1 MLASPQRRQQVERR
15 DDADQRTAREN
26 AGVAHFDV
34 FNGDADGI
42 CALQQLRLVQPRT
55 ATLVTGVKRDIALLA
70 RVPAQAGDTVTVLDV
85 SLDRNRA
92 ALLALLARDVEVEYF
107 DHHHAGEVPSHP
119 RLHARIVTAA
129 GTCTSLLVDRHVGG
143 RQRAWA
149 IVGAFGDNLP
159 EPASALARTQGLVAD
174 DVQALRRLG
183 EAINY
188 NAYGDDLQDVLVPP
202 AELFGRLHPYADP
215 LEFLAREPVAAA
227 LVARCGEDL
236 ACADAHATPL
246 PQPGAWQLPDVAWA
260 RRVSGSFAN
269 VLSQR
274 EPDRAHAVLRPAQ
287 GGGWLVSVRAPRTQP
302 READALCRSFGGSG
316 RAAAAG
322 IDRLPADRLEAF
334 LAAFARAYPQP

>member
-1 MLASPQRRQQVERR
+1 M
-15 DDADQRTAREN
+15 
-26 AGVAHFDV
+26 
-34 FNGDADGI
+34 
-42 CALQQLRLVQPRT
+42 QQLRLVQPRT
-55 ATLVTGVKRDIALLA
+55 ATLVTGVKRDIGLLA

-92 ALLALLARDVEVEYF
+92 ALLALLAREVDVEYF
-107 DHHHAGEVPSHP
+107 DHHHAGELPSHP
-119 RLHARIVTAA
+119 RLHATIATES
-129 GTCTSLLVDRHVGG
+129 GTCTSLIVDRQLAG

-159 EPASALARTQGLVAD
+159 EPAGTLAQTLGLAAE

-188 NAYGDDLQDVLVPP
+188 NAYGDDLHDVLLPP
-202 AELFGRLHPYADP
+202 AELFVRLQPYAEP

-236 ACADAHATPL
+236 ACADAHAIRL
-246 PQPGAWQLPDVAWA
+246 PQPGAWKLPDAAWA

-274 EPDRAHAVLRPAQ
+274 EPERAHAVLRAAQ
-287 GGGWLVSVRAPRTQP
+287 AGGWMVSVRAPRTQP
-302 READALCRSFGGSG
+302 RDADTLCRLFGGSG

-322 IDRLPADRLEAF
+322 IDHLPADRLDAF
-334 LAAFARAYPQP
+334 LAAFARAYPQQP